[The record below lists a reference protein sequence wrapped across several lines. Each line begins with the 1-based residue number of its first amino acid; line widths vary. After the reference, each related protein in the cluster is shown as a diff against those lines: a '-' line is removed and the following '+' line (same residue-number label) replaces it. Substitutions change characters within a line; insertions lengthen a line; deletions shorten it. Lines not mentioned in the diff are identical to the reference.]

1 MGNLLTSL
9 CSVRHGVSF
18 PPLTNKR
25 EKKIFEGENMSSL
38 KNFMIDSATILFD
51 DSKNDLRALPKV
63 VRLQIL
69 TVLSFVWSTA
79 FSLYVWGIGPGMA
92 QGWTGL
98 VIGHL
103 AIIFAM
109 YYTFKQFHNAKN
121 KSIDYKFG
129 TYHSSGR
136 TRGFMIGRDKK
147 GNPFKVY
154 FDKNDPGGEHE

>member
-9 CSVRHGVSF
+9 CSVRHRVSF
-18 PPLTNKR
+18 PPINIMR
-25 EKKIFEGENMSSL
+25 EKESKEGEHMISSL

-79 FSLYVWGIGPGMA
+79 FSLFVWGVSPGMA
-92 QGWTGL
+92 TGWTGL

-103 AIIFAM
+103 AIIFAC
-109 YYTFKQFHNAKN
+109 YYTFKQFHDVKKKYNYRFD
-121 KSIDYKFG
+121 S
-129 TYHSSGR
+129 YHSAGR

-147 GNPFKVY
+147 GNPYKVY
-154 FDKNDPGGEHE
+154 FDPNDPGGEHE